1 KKMSLVPHYLSSDRA
16 SQWPGPDEGQQDEQ
30 GEDYFAQTGQGGG
43 QLWRRGPGYLDV
55 LLPPPGF
62 SVWDLPSNKL
72 QTTAVALTF
81 TATAG
86 LITFTAAAGML
97 AILFTGAMVAVSVL
111 LLVTVCTAL
120 ITLVVTGVP
129 VGYAVWQL
137 VSRYQDAKLGG

>member
-1 KKMSLVPHYLSSDRA
+1 MSLVPHYLSSDRA

-30 GEDYFAQTGQGGG
+30 GEDYFAQTVHGGG